1 MRDFI
6 IGVVSTL
13 IVIITNKRLDAF
25 LRRAFYLPS
34 TWQKGEAYFVMI
46 CPRPTLSNGT
56 NAIVLPAGSVTINM
70 VVIS

>member
-1 MRDFI
+1 MRDLI

-13 IVIITNKRLDAF
+13 ISTTTKGKARRI

-46 CPRPTLSNGT
+46 CPWPTLPNGT
-56 NAIVLPAGSVTINM
+56 NVIALSAGSVMINM